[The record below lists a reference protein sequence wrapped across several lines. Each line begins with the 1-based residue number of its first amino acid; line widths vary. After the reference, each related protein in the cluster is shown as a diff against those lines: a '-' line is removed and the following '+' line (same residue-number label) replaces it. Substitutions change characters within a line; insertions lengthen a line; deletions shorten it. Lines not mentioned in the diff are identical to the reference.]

1 LHRGVLLG
9 QLGVEVHSIAQRR
22 GAYLNARRRKRT
34 SSSAIF
40 SWCQPLLE
48 RHGDPAAAAGSSAFL
63 GSAAFASRS
72 RHAAQ
77 ANADI
82 AATIVKARI
91 AAIFDIA
98 CITAIFASASAR
110 ANAGIAATIAKAR
123 IAAIFDIACITA
135 IFASASATTVA
146 AATPTSHFD
155 AGRYSAC

>member
-22 GAYLNARRRKRT
+22 GAYL
-34 SSSAIF
+34 
-40 SWCQPLLE
+40 
-48 RHGDPAAAAGSSAFL
+48 
-63 GSAAFASRS
+63 
-72 RHAAQ
+72 AQ

-98 CITAIFASASAR
+98 CITAIFASAP
-110 ANAGIAATIAKAR
+110 
-123 IAAIFDIACITA
+123 
-135 IFASASATTVA
+135 ATTVA
-146 AATPTSHFD
+146 TAASTTHFD